1 MKMNFSG
8 VAFSLV
14 ATFAFGSVAHAQYT
28 GPSHTA
34 AVSVEEILKNPV
46 DDQEVRLEGHL
57 LRKLSAKTYVFSDGT
72 AEIVAEIKPKRF
84 EGVAEINEK
93 TKVEITGEVDTSLYR
108 APEIEVDLIRIV
120 Q

>member
-1 MKMNFSG
+1 MKTNFSI
-8 VAFSLV
+8 AAASLV
-14 ATFAFGSVAHAQYT
+14 AVFALGSVAHAQYS

-34 AVSVEEILKNPV
+34 AASVEEILKNPV
-46 DDQEVRLEGHL
+46 DDQEVQLQGHL

-72 AEIVAEIKPKRF
+72 ADIVAEIKPKRF
-84 EGVAEINEK
+84 EGVGEINDK

-108 APEIEVDLIRIV
+108 APEIEVDSIRII